1 MRYLCSNKTPY
12 TMNILKFFFKNKQKH
27 QNGVDA
33 LKEQNDLLLERLE
46 KVECELMKMKDQPAP
61 SPKPAAKPKDRYE
74 ERQTQMLQPIHDMSA
89 FVMEN
94 FEFRHNIVRDLY
106 EYRRKT
112 LPTLC
117 PDDSSLQ
124 TELRPWKLIDKRQL
138 NSINCRIQDDG
149 EIFCLSSYVH
159 QRIESELAVDYH
171 PVREYLNKVRGQW
184 DGETDYI
191 ADFARRISP
200 SDYCQRMVRIWLR
213 AVVTQ
218 WLGADRHHA
227 NAVMLLL
234 VSPQQGTG
242 KSTLFT
248 SMLPPEIADYFTDDF
263 KINAKGNAYRK
274 MVEFAI
280 INIDEFEKI
289 GHRNMPELKSM
300 MQTLKPSFIGA
311 YKKNF
316 NQLPRIASF
325 VGTTNERHV
334 LTDRTGSRRFLI
346 LEPEGIIDV
355 EGINHD
361 QLYAQVLHEIE
372 EEHLQ
377 HWFSKDDE
385 AEMELHNKDYYV
397 LNDVER
403 LFLRYFSIPEH
414 EGEGRFMSGA
424 EIISVLERHSQKT
437 MAGVTTNAFGRSMT
451 RLGVKRVGHHD
462 TDGYIVCAA

>member
-1 MRYLCSNKTPY
+1 MR
-12 TMNILKFFFKNKQKH
+12 IFDFFTKRKQKH
-27 QNGVDA
+27 SVSLDA
-33 LKEQNDLLLERLE
+33 VKEQNNVLLERLE
-46 KVECELMKMKDQPAP
+46 KVESELLEMKVDYKSADSQVAEGK
-61 SPKPAAKPKDRYE
+61 SATTKAKDRYE
-74 ERQTQMLQPIHDMSA
+74 ERQQQMLRPIHDMAA
-89 FVMEN
+89 FVIEN

-106 EYRRKT
+106 EYRRKGS
-112 LPTLC
+112 
-117 PDDSSLQ
+117 DN
-124 TELRPWKLIDKRQL
+124 PWKLIDKRQL
-138 NSINCRIQDDG
+138 NSINCQIQDEG
-149 EIFCLSSYVH
+149 EIFVLSSYVK

-171 PVREYLNKVRGQW
+171 PVRAYLNKVRGQW
-184 DGETDYI
+184 DGKTDYI
-191 ADFARRISP
+191 ADFARRISS

-218 WLGADRHHA
+218 WLGADKQHA

-234 VSPQQGTG
+234 ISPQQGLG

-248 SMLPPEIADYFTDDF
+248 SMLPPEIADYYTDDF

-280 INIDEFEKI
+280 VSLDEFEKI
-289 GHRNMPELKSM
+289 GRKQMPELKSM

-346 LEPEGIIDV
+346 LQPDGIINV

-372 EEHLQ
+372 DEKLP

-385 AEMELHNKDYYV
+385 AEMEKHNKDYYV
-397 LNDVER
+397 LTDVER
-403 LFLRYFSIPEH
+403 LFLRYFSIPER
-414 EGEGRFMSGA
+414 EGEGAFMSGP
-424 EIISVLERHSQKT
+424 EIMQELEKHSQKT
-437 MAGVTTNAFGRSMT
+437 MAGVTANAFGRSMT
-451 RLGVKRVGHHD
+451 RLGLRRVGHHD
-462 TDGYIVCAA
+462 TDGYWVFAA

>member
-1 MRYLCSNKTPY
+1 MS
-12 TMNILKFFFKNKQKH
+12 IFDFFTKRKQKH
-27 QNGVDA
+27 SESVDA
-33 LKEQNDLLLERLE
+33 VREQNSLLLERLE
-46 KVECELMKMKDQPAP
+46 KVESDLSGLKADP
-61 SPKPAAKPKDRYE
+61 SQQKRGGSPSGSAKDRYE
-74 ERQTQMLQPIHDMSA
+74 ERQQQMLRPIHDMA
-89 FVMEN
+89 GFVMEN

-106 EYRRKT
+106 EYRRKGA
-112 LPTLC
+112 
-117 PDDSSLQ
+117 DGK
-124 TELRPWKLIDKRQL
+124 WKLIDKRQL
-138 NSINCRIQDDG
+138 NSINCQIQDEG
-149 EIFCLSSYVH
+149 EIFVLSSYVK

-171 PVREYLNKVRGQW
+171 PVRAYLNKVRGRW
-184 DGETDYI
+184 DGKTDYI
-191 ADFARRISP
+191 ADFARRISS

-218 WLGADRHHA
+218 WLGADRQHA

-234 VSPQQGTG
+234 ISPQQGLG

-248 SMLPPEIADYFTDDF
+248 SMLPQEIADYYTDDF

-280 INIDEFEKI
+280 VSLDEFEKI
-289 GHRNMPELKSM
+289 GRKQMPELKSM

-346 LEPEGIIDV
+346 LEPDGIINV

-372 EEHLQ
+372 TQKLP
-377 HWFSKDDE
+377 HWFSKEDE
-385 AEMELHNKDYYV
+385 AEMEKHNKDYYV
-397 LNDVER
+397 LTDVEK
-403 LFLRYFSIPEH
+403 LFLRYFIIPEK
-414 EGEGRFMSGA
+414 EGEGAFMSGP
-424 EIISVLERHSQKT
+424 EIMRELEKHSQKT
-437 MAGVTTNAFGRSMT
+437 MAGVTANAFGRSMT

-462 TDGYIVCAA
+462 TDGYWVLAA

>member
-1 MRYLCSNKTPY
+1 MR
-12 TMNILKFFFKNKQKH
+12 IFDFFTKRKQKH
-27 QNGVDA
+27 SVSLDA
-33 LKEQNDLLLERLE
+33 VKEQNNVLLERLE
-46 KVECELMKMKDQPAP
+46 KVESELLEMKVDYKSADSQVAEGK
-61 SPKPAAKPKDRYE
+61 SATTKAKDRYE
-74 ERQTQMLQPIHDMSA
+74 VRQQQMLRPIHDMAA
-89 FVMEN
+89 FVIEN

-106 EYRRKT
+106 EYRRKGS
-112 LPTLC
+112 
-117 PDDSSLQ
+117 DN
-124 TELRPWKLIDKRQL
+124 PWKLIDKRQL
-138 NSINCRIQDDG
+138 NSINCRIQDEG
-149 EIFCLSSYVH
+149 EIFVLSSYVK

-171 PVREYLNKVRGQW
+171 PVRAYLNKVRGQW
-184 DGETDYI
+184 DGKTDYI
-191 ADFARRISP
+191 ADFARRISS

-218 WLGADRHHA
+218 WLGADKQHA

-234 VSPQQGTG
+234 ISPQQGLG

-248 SMLPPEIADYFTDDF
+248 SMLPPEIADYYTDDF

-280 INIDEFEKI
+280 VSLDEFEKI
-289 GHRNMPELKSM
+289 GRKQMPELKSM

-346 LEPEGIIDV
+346 LEPDGIINV

-372 EEHLQ
+372 DEKLP

-385 AEMELHNKDYYV
+385 AEMEKHNKDYYV
-397 LNDVER
+397 LTDVER
-403 LFLRYFSIPEH
+403 LFLRYFSIPER
-414 EGEGRFMSGA
+414 EGEGAFMSGP
-424 EIISVLERHSQKT
+424 EIMQELEKHSQKT
-437 MAGVTTNAFGRSMT
+437 MAGVTANAFGRSMT
-451 RLGVKRVGHHD
+451 RLGLRRVGHHD
-462 TDGYIVCAA
+462 TDGYWVLAA

>member
-1 MRYLCSNKTPY
+1 MS
-12 TMNILKFFFKNKQKH
+12 IFDFFTKRKQKH
-27 QNGVDA
+27 SVSVDA
-33 LKEQNDLLLERLE
+33 VKEQNNVLLERLE
-46 KVECELMKMKDQPAP
+46 RVESELSGLRTDPEQ
-61 SPKPAAKPKDRYE
+61 KPVACHIESAKDRYE
-74 ERQTQMLQPIHDMSA
+74 ERQQQMLRPIHDMA
-89 FVMEN
+89 GFVMEN

-106 EYRRKT
+106 EYRRKG
-112 LPTLC
+112 
-117 PDDSSLQ
+117 
-124 TELRPWKLIDKRQL
+124 TEGRWKLVDKRQL
-138 NSINCRIQDDG
+138 NSINCRIQDEG
-149 EIFCLSSYVH
+149 EIFVLSSYVK

-171 PVREYLNKVRGQW
+171 PVRAYLNKVRGRW
-184 DGETDYI
+184 DGKTDYI
-191 ADFARRISP
+191 ADFARRISS

-218 WLGADRHHA
+218 WLGADKQHA

-234 VSPQQGTG
+234 ISPQQGLG

-248 SMLPPEIADYFTDDF
+248 SMLPREIADYYTDDF

-280 INIDEFEKI
+280 VSLDEFEKI
-289 GHRNMPELKSM
+289 GRKQMPELKSM

-334 LTDRTGSRRFLI
+334 LTDCTGSRRFLI
-346 LEPEGIIDV
+346 LEPDGIIRV

-372 EEHLQ
+372 DEKLP

-385 AEMELHNKDYYV
+385 AEMEKHNKDYYV
-397 LNDVER
+397 LTDVER
-403 LFLRYFSIPEH
+403 LFLRYFSIPER
-414 EGEGRFMSGA
+414 EGEGAFMSGP
-424 EIISVLERHSQKT
+424 EIMQELEKHSQKT
-437 MAGVTTNAFGRSMT
+437 MAGVTANAFGRSMT
-451 RLGVKRVGHHD
+451 RLGLRRVGHHD
-462 TDGYIVCAA
+462 TDGYWVLAA

>member
-1 MRYLCSNKTPY
+1 MIKAMR
-12 TMNILKFFFKNKQKH
+12 IFDFFTKRKQKH
-27 QNGVDA
+27 SVSVDA
-33 LKEQNDLLLERLE
+33 VKEQNNVLLERLE
-46 KVECELMKMKDQPAP
+46 KVESELLEMKVDYKSTDSQVADGK
-61 SPKPAAKPKDRYE
+61 SATTKAKDRYE
-74 ERQTQMLQPIHDMSA
+74 ERQQQMLRPIHDMAA
-89 FVMEN
+89 FVIEN

-106 EYRRKT
+106 EYRRKGS
-112 LPTLC
+112 
-117 PDDSSLQ
+117 DNA
-124 TELRPWKLIDKRQL
+124 WKLIDKRQL
-138 NSINCRIQDDG
+138 NSINCRIQDEG
-149 EIFCLSSYVH
+149 EIFVLSSYVK

-171 PVREYLNKVRGQW
+171 PVRAYLNKVRGRW
-184 DGETDYI
+184 DGKTDYI
-191 ADFARRISP
+191 ADFARRISS

-218 WLGADRHHA
+218 WLGADKQHA

-234 VSPQQGTG
+234 ISPQQGLG

-248 SMLPPEIADYFTDDF
+248 SMLPPEIADYYTDDF

-280 INIDEFEKI
+280 VSLDEFEKI
-289 GHRNMPELKSM
+289 GRKQMPELKSM

-346 LEPEGIIDV
+346 LEPDGIIHV
-355 EGINHD
+355 EGIDHD

-372 EEHLQ
+372 NEKLP

-385 AEMELHNKDYYV
+385 AEMEKHNKDYYV
-397 LNDVER
+397 LTDVER
-403 LFLRYFSIPEH
+403 LFLRYFSIPER
-414 EGEGRFMSGA
+414 EGEGAFMSGP
-424 EIISVLERHSQKT
+424 EIMQELEKHSQKT
-437 MAGVTTNAFGRSMT
+437 MAGVTANAFGRSMT
-451 RLGVKRVGHHD
+451 RLGLRRVGHHD
-462 TDGYIVCAA
+462 TDGYWVLAA

>member
-1 MRYLCSNKTPY
+1 MR
-12 TMNILKFFFKNKQKH
+12 IFDFFTKRKQKH
-27 QNGVDA
+27 SVSVDA
-33 LKEQNDLLLERLE
+33 VKGQNNVLLERLE
-46 KVECELMKMKDQPAP
+46 KVESELIGLRADSDCRKTECKQRDSA
-61 SPKPAAKPKDRYE
+61 KDRYE
-74 ERQTQMLQPIHDMSA
+74 ERQQQMLRPIHDMAA
-89 FVMEN
+89 FVIEN

-106 EYRRKT
+106 EYRRKGS
-112 LPTLC
+112 
-117 PDDSSLQ
+117 DN
-124 TELRPWKLIDKRQL
+124 PWKLIDKRQL
-138 NSINCRIQDDG
+138 NSINCRIQDEG
-149 EIFCLSSYVH
+149 EIFVLSSYVK

-171 PVREYLNKVRGQW
+171 PVRAYLNKVRGQW
-184 DGETDYI
+184 DGKADYI
-191 ADFARRISP
+191 ADFARRISS

-218 WLGADRHHA
+218 WLGADKQHA

-234 VSPQQGTG
+234 ISPQQGLG

-248 SMLPPEIADYFTDDF
+248 SMLPPEIADYYTDDF

-280 INIDEFEKI
+280 VSLDEFEKI
-289 GHRNMPELKSM
+289 GRKQMPELKSM

-334 LTDRTGSRRFLI
+334 LTDRTGSRRFLV
-346 LEPEGIIDV
+346 LEPDGIINV

-372 EEHLQ
+372 DEKLP

-385 AEMELHNKDYYV
+385 AEMEKHNKDYYV
-397 LNDVER
+397 LTDVER
-403 LFLRYFSIPEH
+403 LFLRYFSIPER
-414 EGEGRFMSGA
+414 EGEGAFMSGP
-424 EIISVLERHSQKT
+424 EIMQELEKHSQKT
-437 MAGVTTNAFGRSMT
+437 MAGVTANAFGRSMT
-451 RLGVKRVGHHD
+451 RLGLRRVGHHD
-462 TDGYIVCAA
+462 TDGYWVLAA

>member
-1 MRYLCSNKTPY
+1 MR
-12 TMNILKFFFKNKQKH
+12 IFDFFTKRKQKH
-27 QNGVDA
+27 SVSVDA
-33 LKEQNDLLLERLE
+33 VKKQNNVLLERLE
-46 KVECELMKMKDQPAP
+46 KVESELLEMKVDYKSADSQVAEGK
-61 SPKPAAKPKDRYE
+61 SATTKAKDRYE
-74 ERQTQMLQPIHDMSA
+74 ERQQQMLRPIHDMAA
-89 FVMEN
+89 FVIEN

-106 EYRRKT
+106 EYRRKGS
-112 LPTLC
+112 
-117 PDDSSLQ
+117 DN
-124 TELRPWKLIDKRQL
+124 PWKLIDKRQL
-138 NSINCRIQDDG
+138 NSINCRIQDEG
-149 EIFCLSSYVH
+149 EIFVLSSYVK

-171 PVREYLNKVRGQW
+171 PVRAYLNKVRGQW
-184 DGETDYI
+184 DGKTDYI
-191 ADFARRISP
+191 ADFARRISS

-218 WLGADRHHA
+218 WLGADKQHA

-234 VSPQQGTG
+234 ISPQQGLG

-248 SMLPPEIADYFTDDF
+248 SMLPTEIADYYTDDF

-280 INIDEFEKI
+280 VSLDEFEKI
-289 GHRNMPELKSM
+289 GRKQMPELKSM

-311 YKKNF
+311 YQKNF

-346 LEPEGIIDV
+346 LEPDGIINV

-372 EEHLQ
+372 DEKLP

-385 AEMELHNKDYYV
+385 AEMEKHNKDYYV
-397 LNDVER
+397 LTDVER
-403 LFLRYFSIPEH
+403 LFLRYFSIPER
-414 EGEGRFMSGA
+414 EGEGAFMSGP
-424 EIISVLERHSQKT
+424 EIMQELEKHSQKT
-437 MAGVTTNAFGRSMT
+437 MAGVTANAFGRSMT
-451 RLGVKRVGHHD
+451 RLGLRRVGHHD
-462 TDGYIVCAA
+462 TDGYWVLAA

>member
-1 MRYLCSNKTPY
+1 MSIFDFLTKR
-12 TMNILKFFFKNKQKH
+12 KQKCPK
-27 QNGVDA
+27 GADA
-33 LKEQNDLLLERLE
+33 VKEQNNLLLERLE
-46 KVECELMKMKDQPAP
+46 KVESVLSGLKADARLQANEGKSHDSA
-61 SPKPAAKPKDRYE
+61 KDRYE
-74 ERQTQMLQPIHDMSA
+74 VRQQQMLRPIHDMAA

-106 EYRRKT
+106 EYRRKGS
-112 LPTLC
+112 
-117 PDDSSLQ
+117 DKA
-124 TELRPWKLIDKRQL
+124 WKLIDKRQL
-138 NSINCRIQDDG
+138 NTINCRIQDDG
-149 EIFCLSSYVH
+149 EIFVLSSYVK
-159 QRIESELAVDYH
+159 QRIESDLAVDYH
-171 PVREYLNKVRGQW
+171 PVRAYLNKVRERW
-184 DGETDYI
+184 DGQTDYI
-191 ADFARRISP
+191 ADFARRISS

-218 WLGADRHHA
+218 WLGADKQHA

-234 VSPQQGTG
+234 ISQQQGFG

-248 SMLPPEIADYFTDDF
+248 SMLPAEIADYYTDDF

-274 MVEFAI
+274 MVEFALVSL
-280 INIDEFEKI
+280 DEFEKI
-289 GHRNMPELKSM
+289 GRKQMPELKSM

-346 LEPEGIIDV
+346 LEPDGIIDV

-372 EEHLQ
+372 NERLP

-385 AEMELHNKDYYV
+385 AEMEKHNKDYYV
-397 LNDVER
+397 LTDVER
-403 LFLRYFSIPEH
+403 LFLRYFSIPDK
-414 EGEGRFMSGA
+414 EGEGAFMSGP
-424 EIISVLERHSQKT
+424 EIMRELEKHSQKT
-437 MAGVTTNAFGRSMT
+437 MAGVTANAFGRSMT
-451 RLGVKRVGHHD
+451 RLGVKRVGRHD
-462 TDGYIVCAA
+462 TDGYMVLAA